1 MLDNVE
7 PLSPDVEDLGV
18 DYEEDVTASSLF
30 ANTLEKQLSET
41 VRQRDIIDQRM
52 IEDLRMYHGLYDE
65 AIMGALKEAGRSQ
78 VFMNLVRAKTNAGES
93 QMVDLLFQASDKN
106 YGISPTPRPELIA
119 MEGDHRPYKD
129 ENGQAM
135 EFADDG
141 TPVEYA
147 DIARREMRLAKE
159 KACAMETLID
169 DHLVESDYSSK
180 ARVAIHDACTV
191 GTGVLKGPVVSGKLR
206 RSYNQMQGPQ
216 GGNVFEAHLEQVFQ
230 PGVEVVRPW
239 DFFPDMSAAHIQEC
253 EFVYERRHLSRKQIR
268 DLQFRKGYNKD
279 AIRRVLKLQPN
290 ETQHRSTFV
299 DDVRILAG
307 LSDDLNDTRYELW
320 EYHGPIPSSV
330 LQEWGLMDEE
340 QAEDPLMETTGI
352 VHFCGGVILSVRIH
366 IIDFDQGFP
375 YRPFNWEVNDSSI
388 FGFGIPRICRDPQE
402 VLNSTARMML
412 DNAAITA
419 GPQIGVD
426 RSKATP
432 MDGEWKLT
440 PFKLWDLK
448 RVTDINQVFTKMEF
462 HSHLGDLQGIYGL
475 ARVLLDE
482 MSGIPMLQQGEQGQ
496 VTETLGGMSMLMNA
510 ANAVRRRQ
518 VKFWDD
524 NVTKPLIKD
533 FYHFNMLHHDDDAV
547 KGDYEVHARGTT
559 ALLVKEQTAQSITN
573 FLGMVGSSEVFG
585 PVLMMK
591 SREILEAW
599 VNTQNLPKHLV
610 PTEREFNEYMQRME
624 EQRQQEAEN
633 GEGEYN
639 AQLEVEKVRLEQ
651 LAVRHEHERQM
662 AEGARAMEYEKTQAQ
677 FALRA
682 MQLEEQREQ
691 RLTSERMEMMRLAQQ
706 DKISQDKLLIEL
718 EKIERK
724 SQDAWAQRELETQL
738 KAIYGKRGNYGI
750 E

>member
-7 PLSPDVEDLGV
+7 PLSPDVEDMGV
-18 DYEEDVTASSLF
+18 DYEEQVTASALF
-30 ANTLEKQLSET
+30 SGHLEKQLSET
-41 VRQRDIIDQRM
+41 VRQRDVIDQRM
-52 IEDLRMYHGLYDE
+52 IEDLRMYHGMYDE
-65 AIMGALKEAGRSQ
+65 ATQAALDEADRSK

-106 YGISPTPRPELIA
+106 YGLSPTPKPELVA
-119 MEGDHRPYKD
+119 MEGDHRPYQNED
-129 ENGQAM
+129 GEEL

-141 TPVEYA
+141 SPVEYA
-147 DIARREMRLAKE
+147 DIARRQMTIAKE
-159 KACAMETLID
+159 KACAMETLIED
-169 DHLVESDYSSK
+169 QLVESDYSSK
-180 ARVAIHDACTV
+180 ARIGIHDACTV
-191 GTGVLKGPVVSGKLR
+191 GTGVLKGPVVNGRLR
-206 RSYNQMQGPQ
+206 RSYKRAKDEQG
-216 GGNVFEAHLEQVFQ
+216 NSIFEAELEQVFQ

-253 EFVYERRHLSRKQIR
+253 EFVYERRHLSRKQVR
-268 DLQFRKGYNKD
+268 DLRFRKGYNED
-279 AIRRVLKLQPN
+279 AIRKVLKMQPK

-299 DDVRILAG
+299 DDVRVLAG

-320 EYHGPIPSSV
+320 EYHGPIPSEV
-330 LQEWGLMDEE
+330 LLEWDLISEE
-340 QAEDPLMETTGI
+340 QADDPLAETTGV
-352 VHFCGGVILSVRIH
+352 VHFCGGVILSVRVH
-366 IIDFDQGFP
+366 MMDFDYGFP

-426 RSKATP
+426 RSKASP
-432 MDGEWKLT
+432 MDNNWELK
-440 PFKLWDLK
+440 PFKMWDLK

-462 HSHLGDLQGIYGL
+462 NSHLPELQGIYAM

-524 NVTKPLIKD
+524 NVTKPLIRD
-533 FYHFNMLHHDDDAV
+533 FYHFNMLHADDDEV

-573 FLGMVGSSEVFG
+573 FLGMVSSSEVFS

-599 VNTQNLPKHLV
+599 VNTQNLPKELV
-610 PTEREFNEYMQRME
+610 PTKREFNEYMERME
-624 EQRQQEAEN
+624 KQRQEEN
-633 GEGEYN
+633 DDGGPVN
-639 AQLEVEKVRLEQ
+639 PQLEVEKVRLEQ
-651 LAVRHEHERQM
+651 LAVKHEHERMM
-662 AEGARAMEYEKTQAQ
+662 ADQAREFEIEKTRADYT
-677 FALRA
+677 LRG
-682 MQLEEQREQ
+682 MQLEEQREHRSSAE
-691 RLTSERMEMMRLAQQ
+691 RLEMMRLAQQ
-706 DKISQDKLLIEL
+706 DKISQDKLMIEL

-750 E
+750 D